1 MDGNTAAA
9 YVSYGF
15 TEVAGIFP
23 ITPSSPMAELVDE
36 WAARGKK
43 NFFGRPVRVME
54 MQSEAG
60 AAGVVHGALQGGAYA
75 TTYTASQGLLP
86 MIPNMYR
93 IAGELLPAVFHVSA
107 RTLANNAWSIFG
119 EHQDVM
125 ATRQTGF
132 AMFASDSVQDV
143 MNFAAVAHLV
153 AIGARVPCLRFF
165 DGFRTSHEIQKIE
178 VLEEDELR
186 SLIDWSAVRAF
197 RDGSL
202 SPDRPDLRGT
212 TVNPDV
218 YFQLREAV
226 NPHYLDLPAEIDRR
240 LGEIN
245 RLTGR
250 DYGFFDYS
258 GAPDADRVVVA
269 MGSACSTI
277 RETVDYLNARGERVG
292 LVCVRV
298 FRPFL
303 PERLRAAF
311 PGTVEKIAVL
321 DRTKENAAAGEP
333 LYVEVRSAFYGAA
346 SAPEIVGG
354 RYGLGSKEFT
364 PSMAVAVF
372 ENLKSDRPKN
382 WFTVGIVDDVSGTS
396 LPMPPEPVETAPA
409 GTVSCTFWGLGSDG
423 TVGANK
429 NTIRI
434 IGGNTDMYAQGYFAY
449 DSKKSGGVT
458 ISHLRFGERPIAS
471 ARMRVRGRLGGGQA
485 IPARGFGGR
494 TFRLAISPL
503 DCTGCGG
510 CVNACPAPETALA
523 MKPLDAVRGESVP
536 LRDFASKSISYKR
549 LPEEQIRTVKGS
561 QFARPLLEFSGAC
574 AGCGETPYVKLLT
587 QLFGDRMI
595 VVNTAGCTAV
605 WGGSFPSIAY
615 TVNEKGQGP
624 AYGYSLFENCGEYG
638 LGIFLGAR
646 QNRELLAEQVKEAL
660 GRERGRDVLLNRIWE
675 RRDFLAKRSLWII
688 GGDGWAYDIGYGGL
702 DHVLASGEDVNVLV
716 IDTEVYSNTGGQ
728 SSKATPTAA
737 IAGFTAG
744 GKRTAKKDLG
754 LMAVTYGHVYVA
766 QVAMG
771 ADRNQTLRA
780 FVEADE
786 YPGASLVIAYAPC
799 INHGLV
805 AGMGKSQEQE
815 RRAVE
820 AGYWSLYRY
829 NPLLGKESRN
839 PFVLDSKR
847 PTASSRDFLLS
858 EVRYAALL
866 RNFPDVAEHLFAKSE
881 RDARER
887 YAAYARLAAEG
898 GIPTVTK

>member
-1 MDGNTAAA
+1 METMDGNTAAA

-165 DGFRTSHEIQKIE
+165 DGFRSSHVIQRFEI
-178 VLEEDELR
+178 LEEDELR
-186 SLIDWSAVRAF
+186 SLSDWSAIRAF

-226 NPHYLDLPAEIDRR
+226 NPHYLDLPAELDRR

-354 RYGLGSKEFT
+354 RYGLRSKEFT

-409 GTVSCTFWGLGSDG
+409 GTVSCTFWGLGADG

-471 ARMRVRGRLGGGQA
+471 ARMRVRGRLGGPGDSREGIRRTDLPPRDFPSRLYRVRRLRQRLSRSGDRA
-485 IPARGFGGR
+485 CDEAARRRPRRVG
-494 TFRLAISPL
+494 
-503 DCTGCGG
+503 
-510 CVNACPAPETALA
+510 PAPGLRVEVHFIQAASRGTDPDSEG
-523 MKPLDAVRGESVP
+523 KPVRASAARVLGSVRGMRRNAVRQAPHATVRRPDDRRQHGRMHGGLGRQLPVDRVHGE
-536 LRDFASKSISYKR
+536 R
-549 LPEEQIRTVKGS
+549 KG
-561 QFARPLLEFSGAC
+561 AGAC
-574 AGCGETPYVKLLT
+574 VRLLA
-587 QLFGDRMI
+587 L
-595 VVNTAGCTAV
+595 
-605 WGGSFPSIAY
+605 
-615 TVNEKGQGP
+615 
-624 AYGYSLFENCGEYG
+624 
-638 LGIFLGAR
+638 
-646 QNRELLAEQVKEAL
+646 RELRRIRPRNLPRREAE
-660 GRERGRDVLLNRIWE
+660 
-675 RRDFLAKRSLWII
+675 
-688 GGDGWAYDIGYGGL
+688 
-702 DHVLASGEDVNVLV
+702 
-716 IDTEVYSNTGGQ
+716 
-728 SSKATPTAA
+728 P
-737 IAGFTAG
+737 
-744 GKRTAKKDLG
+744 
-754 LMAVTYGHVYVA
+754 
-766 QVAMG
+766 
-771 ADRNQTLRA
+771 
-780 FVEADE
+780 
-786 YPGASLVIAYAPC
+786 
-799 INHGLV
+799 
-805 AGMGKSQEQE
+805 
-815 RRAVE
+815 
-820 AGYWSLYRY
+820 
-829 NPLLGKESRN
+829 
-839 PFVLDSKR
+839 
-847 PTASSRDFLLS
+847 
-858 EVRYAALL
+858 
-866 RNFPDVAEHLFAKSE
+866 
-881 RDARER
+881 
-887 YAAYARLAAEG
+887 
-898 GIPTVTK
+898 